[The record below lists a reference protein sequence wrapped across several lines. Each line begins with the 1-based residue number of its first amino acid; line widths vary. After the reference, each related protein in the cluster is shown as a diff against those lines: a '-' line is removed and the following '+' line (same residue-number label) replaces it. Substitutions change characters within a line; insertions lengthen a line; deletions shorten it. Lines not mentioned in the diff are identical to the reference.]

1 MNKNEFDSIKQLVAS
16 HQQLAK
22 QEVNALKTEVDALI
36 SEENNDFMQIERLL
50 DYLLD
55 VACIPEGLTEF
66 KKLCRY
72 YFQFNPKTTQEYV
85 HTYREMWD
93 EERNNIGDE

>member
-1 MNKNEFDSIKQLVAS
+1 MNKNEFDSIKQLASS

-22 QEVNALKTEVDALI
+22 QAVNALKTEVDALI
-36 SEENNDFMQIERLL
+36 NEENNDFMQIERLL

-72 YFQFNPKTTQEYV
+72 YYELLVAKAIEFQKTLSIRVFTK
-85 HTYREMWD
+85 T
-93 EERNNIGDE
+93 